1 MVYLGNIEA
10 GLMIS
15 LAMSLERFQ
24 FGMRQAAELEN
35 QMTSVDRIVQYGQL
49 PSEHVLEASKTI

>member
-1 MVYLGNIEA
+1 
-10 GLMIS
+10 MIS
-15 LAMSLERFQ
+15 LAMSLGRFQ

-49 PSEHVLEASKTI
+49 PSENVLEASNI